1 MYTSAESE
9 NLESLRI
16 LAYLVDTGH
25 VPPSAL
31 REVSEMDRG
40 VRFPY
45 YLPNVSQAS
54 SILRLLPSSH
64 PYHQQAAK

>member
-1 MYTSAESE
+1 MYVSAESE

-31 REVSEMDRG
+31 REASEMQQG
-40 VRFPY
+40 TRFPY
-45 YLPNVSQAS
+45 YLPNAAQAS
-54 SILRLLPSSH
+54 SILRLLAPSH